1 MKFQQ
6 CYLSLALSA
15 CLTNVANAAEL
26 DTIFVK
32 SNAEV
37 QAEQKKDEVY
47 LHNITNMYSDKEAV
61 ERYKGAAPADLFQA
75 FNGVY
80 SGDARN
86 SGAVD
91 PNIRGV
97 QGQGRIPVTIDG
109 TEQAITTWRGY
120 NGANNRNY
128 LDPNLIGGITLE
140 KGPALVAGTASG
152 IGGTVKMR
160 TIDVD
165 DIVAPNQKISVELK
179 LETSNNSVKEHPNN
193 LHLGEDSRMYDPFPG
208 DFLPTTLV
216 KPKTKGEWGKD
227 NAMRLAVGLREE
239 KFDLLVAY
247 SYRRKG
253 NYLSGRGGSHRYEG
267 SVDEKSGRELKQMEP
282 NLPFAAS
289 IYRPHTEIPNTSS
302 VMESYLLKNTW
313 RFTDKQELK
322 LGYRHTKM
330 TYGEIMPS
338 RLDFSKF
345 YDRVPQWPLA
355 TVTQHTFN
363 ADYHYNPDNP
373 LINLKAGIWYT
384 RTISDTNTSVGNP
397 QEPNELDNEFMGI
410 AMQKCYRP
418 MSEEDLANSTPDEFM
433 NQFDLNCMKAEQ
445 AEWSK
450 THPNINGKYNFVNAA
465 QSNAY
470 NTRRG
475 FNLSNQMHLT
485 DKLDLTLSGS
495 FQKEHL
501 TSDHLKSKPNP
512 NSTYESPARMGRRQ
526 EWDIAFNFNYR
537 PTNWLMLTAG
547 ARYNEY
553 WSYDDYLD
561 KLVKSGVLYKPY
573 EDNPDSPGKISIGKT
588 LSFDEIVSQDIW
600 NQYQQL
606 MTEKDN
612 LREEYRNRLGNR
624 YRRAPEF
631 KRKDREIVDKLDD
644 LLGEGGS
651 WTSLKD
657 DGVIRKH
664 SVEIDFHSDGRLHK
678 EDNPFYNG
686 TLKNEKVIN
695 PATGK
700 VTNKYT
706 NSSLGEHYEALKESD
721 KLKKVEKRRAHA
733 FAPAFSATA
742 FLTDNSRVYLRY
754 TQYARMPSIFEDTVG
769 FSASA
774 DTNTRFKDARLKPER
789 TKNIEVGYAYDFSSL
804 FNTPTKADVKL
815 SYYHNVTKNVIDRN
829 TDFRFVQLDKRVIDG
844 IELQARYD
852 NGDYF
857 ADLGV
862 AYNLKNKVCDADMA
876 VEMDPV
882 AMRVPHCMTG
892 GFPWGYLRTQ
902 LQPKYSITANLGGR
916 FFDRKL
922 EIGSRWLYHSKAV
935 NKQEARLFELNES
948 LSTNEKIDLGWNR
961 PMYWQPVLVVDAYIK
976 YQFSPN
982 LTVEFTGTN
991 LTNRYYLDPM
1001 TRSMIPA
1008 PGRTFKLGLTAKF

>member
-384 RTISDTNTSVGNP
+384 RTISDTNTSGGNP
-397 QEPNELDNEFMGI
+397 REPNELDNEFMGI

-512 NSTYESPARMGRRQ
+512 NSTYESPARMGHRQ

-561 KLVKSGVLYKPY
+561 RLVKSGGLYKPY
-573 EDNPDSPGKISIGKT
+573 EDNPTRPRQISIGK
-588 LSFDEIVSQDIW
+588 SFKYDIV
-600 NQYQQL
+600 
-606 MTEKDN
+606 
-612 LREEYRNRLGNR
+612 
-624 YRRAPEF
+624 
-631 KRKDREIVDKLDD
+631 VDKDIYLAYKKVENELYDSQNMDSNGCDD
-644 LLGEGGS
+644 DDEKCWDNYFSPLTKMEEKYGIID
-651 WTSLKD
+651 D
-657 DGVIRKH
+657 DGTIKDH
-664 SVEIDFHSDGRLHK
+664 QVEWLYHSDGRLHK

-686 TLKNEKVIN
+686 TLKNEKVIH
-695 PATGK
+695 PVTGD
-700 VTNKYT
+700 VTDKYT
-706 NSSLGEHYEALKESD
+706 NISLGHHYVDLKESD

-774 DTNTRFKDARLKPER
+774 DTNARFKDARLKPER
-789 TKNIEVGYAYDFSSL
+789 AKNIEVGYAYDFSSL

-882 AMRVPHCMTG
+882 AMRIPHCMTG